1 MGERMLPGDLVIFS
15 GNAWISKAIKLFTA
29 SPVTHCGVVR
39 WAADPSMVGAPSTPY
54 NHAFVT
60 QSTITQEVDG
70 PQTTA
75 MGSIVDDDYKGKVD
89 VAWLPLSRDAR
100 STFDAFKFY
109 QFIGAIEDHAHYDKA
124 GLGLYA
130 AKDLPIIGPL
140 IKQSPNPYEFFCSAY
155 AIAIY
160 EACGVLRGINSR
172 KVSPQ
177 GLCEIGIWDRQERIF
192 GKDIR
197 IKGLNTL

>member
-1 MGERMLPGDLVIFS
+1 MLPGDLVIFS

-39 WAADPSMVGAPSTPY
+39 WAADPGIVGNIATVY
-54 NHAFVT
+54 DHAFVT

-70 PQTTA
+70 PQTTSLR
-75 MGSIVDDDYKGKVD
+75 SIIVDDYKGKVD
-89 VAWLPLSRDAR
+89 AAWLPLHPRVR
-100 STFDAFKFY
+100 SQLDAFKFY

-130 AKDLPIIGPL
+130 AKDLPIVGPL
-140 IKQSPNPYEFFCSAY
+140 IKQSPDPYEYFCSAY

-160 EACGVLRGINSR
+160 EACGVIRGINSR

-177 GLCEIGIWDRQERIF
+177 GLCEMGIWDHQVNIF
-192 GKDIR
+192 GKDIK
-197 IKGLNTL
+197 IKRFNTL

>member
-1 MGERMLPGDLVIFS
+1 MNDRMLPGDLVIFS
-15 GNAWISKAIKLFTA
+15 GNAWISRAIKLFTA

-39 WAADPSMVGAPSTPY
+39 WAADPAIVGNIATAYDHS
-54 NHAFVT
+54 FLT

-70 PQTTA
+70 PQTTSLR
-75 MGSIVDDDYKGKVD
+75 SIIVDDYKGKVD
-89 VAWLPLSRDAR
+89 VAWIPLHPRVRAEL
-100 STFDAFKFY
+100 DAFKFY

-130 AKDLPIIGPL
+130 AKDLPIVGPL
-140 IKQSPNPYEFFCSAY
+140 IKQSPNPYEYFCSAY

-160 EACGVLRGINSR
+160 EACGVIRGINSR

-177 GLCEIGIWDRQERIF
+177 GLCEMGIWDRQHNIF
-192 GKDIR
+192 GKDIK
-197 IKGLNTL
+197 IKGFNTL

>member
-1 MGERMLPGDLVIFS
+1 MINRMLPGDLVIFS

-39 WAADPSMVGAPSTPY
+39 WAADAAFIGSDHTPY
-54 NHAFVT
+54 DHAFLT

-75 MGSIVDDDYKGKVD
+75 LGSIVGDDYRGKVD
-89 VAWLPLSRDAR
+89 AAWLPLSDEAR
-100 STFDAFKFY
+100 KSFDAFKFY
-109 QFIGAIEDHAHYDKA
+109 RFIGDIEDHAHYDKA

-130 AKDLPIIGPL
+130 AKSLPIVGPL
-140 IKQSPNPYEFFCSAY
+140 IKQHPKTTAFFCDAY

-160 EACGVLRGINSR
+160 EACGVLRGINGR

-177 GLCEIGIWDRQERIF
+177 GLCEMKLWDRQVNIF
-192 GKDIR
+192 GKDIK
-197 IKGLNTL
+197 IKGFNQT